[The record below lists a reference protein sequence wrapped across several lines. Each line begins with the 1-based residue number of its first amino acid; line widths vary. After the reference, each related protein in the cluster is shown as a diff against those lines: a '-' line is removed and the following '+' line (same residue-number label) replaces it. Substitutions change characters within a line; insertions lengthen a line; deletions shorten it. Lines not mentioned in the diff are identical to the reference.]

1 MDRQDHSPAQPA
13 TQHSSNGA
21 AIQQLASAPAPGGQD
36 DVAASSAESR
46 DPAAADFLARS
57 GLELSSVILGLFDQS
72 DDCIK
77 LIDCDG
83 RLRFMNCNGRQ
94 AMEVDDFSAVEGC
107 AWPSL
112 WPEESCGLVEQ
123 AMAQALTGRLVRFE
137 AFCPTA
143 KGTPKW
149 WEVTV
154 SPIQGESG
162 SVAAIL
168 SSSRDVTQR
177 KVHEDALAAVA
188 AEMKHRL
195 RNAYTVGAAVS
206 LAMAKEDPAHRGF
219 ANQLADRLVSLAGIQ
234 SALVD
239 YKDVPLLEIV
249 ERTVRAFDTGEQ
261 SLRVEDLPD
270 VRLDEQGAKTLVLV
284 LGELATNSLKYGAL
298 SGRGTATITA
308 TADDGRLVLDWTEA
322 HHQPPAPANV
332 VGVPGGSGHQ
342 LMGRM
347 LAIAGGKIESRASD
361 GGYSTTVTMRL

>member
-1 MDRQDHSPAQPA
+1 MLDQ
-13 TQHSSNGA
+13 TG
-21 AIQQLASAPAPGGQD
+21 IGG
-36 DVAASSAESR
+36 SAETR
-46 DPAAADFLARS
+46 DPEAVQFLSSS
-57 GLELSSVILGLFDQS
+57 GLPLSSVILSLFDQS

-77 LIDCDG
+77 LIDRDG
-83 RLRFMNCNGRQ
+83 RLKFMNCNGRQ
-94 AMEVDDFSAVEGC
+94 AMEVDDFAVVEGC
-107 AWPSL
+107 AWPSR
-112 WPEESCGLVEQ
+112 WPEESCGLIQQAVE
-123 AMAQALTGRLVRFE
+123 QALTGKLTRFE
-137 AFCPTA
+137 AYCPTA

-154 SPIQGESG
+154 SPIHGANG

-177 KVHEDALAAVA
+177 KIHEDALAAVA

-206 LAMAKEDPAHRGF
+206 LAMARDDPAHRDF
-219 ANQLADRLVSLAGIQ
+219 ANQLASRLVSLGGIQ

-239 YKDVPLLEIV
+239 YKDVSLVEIV
-249 ERTVRAFDTGEQ
+249 ARTVRAFRGDEQ
-261 SLRVEDLPD
+261 SLRVEDLPG

-308 TADDGRLVLDWTEA
+308 SADGGHMVLNWTEV
-322 HHQPPAPANV
+322 HH
-332 VGVPGGSGHQ
+332 VGPGPQSIMDVPSGTGHQ

-347 LAIAGGKIESRASD
+347 LAISGGKIETRAWET
-361 GGYSTTVTMRL
+361 GYSAIVTMRV